1 MVDVVCYPTNMTLH
15 ENVVAGMNLYLNT
28 ENNNEK
34 KAPFYL
40 MHFNEWPCCTKSKS
54 KNINHFKIQLLLIDG
69 YIHFDFNMFVDL
81 QIIICNIEIQS

>member
-1 MVDVVCYPTNMTLH
+1 MTLH

-40 MHFNEWPCCTKSKS
+40 MHFNEWPA
-54 KNINHFKIQLLLIDG
+54 LL
-69 YIHFDFNMFVDL
+69 HKKQV
-81 QIIICNIEIQS
+81 QKHQSFQNPIAMD

>member
-40 MHFNEWPCCTKSKS
+40 MHFNEWPA
-54 KNINHFKIQLLLIDG
+54 LL
-69 YIHFDFNMFVDL
+69 HKKQV
-81 QIIICNIEIQS
+81 QKHQSFQNPIAMD